1 LKEKFYI
8 TTAIDY
14 SNAPPH
20 LGHAYEKISADA
32 IARHFRQRNKDVIF
46 LTGLDEHGSK
56 IEKTANEKGLTPKEH
71 CDIIANEYLETWRKL
86 NISYDIFYRTHS
98 DVHIKSVQKIFQILK
113 EKGDLY
119 IKEYQG
125 LYCSGCESFY
135 LDKDLNEDGLCPHHN
150 KKPELVSEKNYFFKI
165 SNYKDRI
172 REHILSNDKFIQPET
187 RKNEILSMLDDF
199 EDISVTRESV
209 KWGIKVPNEEKQVI
223 YVWLDALTNYI
234 NALGFFVNLE
244 KDLRSYWPA
253 NLQIIGKDI
262 IKFHCVIWP
271 SILMALDLPLPKTVF
286 AHGFITIGGN
296 KISKTV
302 GNIIKT
308 SDLIE
313 KYQADGLRYFLLRE
327 INYGSDG
334 DFNSEFNED
343 GTFKKCEVLENRV
356 NADLANNLGN
366 SLNRIV
372 SSILMKNC
380 DGIIPNRNKE
390 AEKDFEEFSMNIKK
404 EVMNCMDNYDLQNSL
419 VKIWDLVNKL
429 NKYIDNEAPWNLAK
443 QSKENNDILSYFHGV
458 IYTCLETLRIIA
470 FLLYPFTPNI
480 SEKIW
485 YQLGIEESINSFNY
499 DNIYWGQLKPGL
511 LTRKSDLIYK
521 RIDSNLVD
529 KNLKKKKGV

>member
-1 LKEKFYI
+1 MKEKFYI

-71 CDIIANEYLETWRKL
+71 CDQIAEAYLETWNKL
-86 NISYDIFYRTHS
+86 NISHDIFYRTHS
-98 DVHIKSVQKIFQILK
+98 DIHIKSVQKIFEILK

-125 LYCSGCESFY
+125 LYCNGCEAFY
-135 LDKDLNEDGLCPHHN
+135 LEKDLDENGFCPDH
-150 KKPELVSEKNYFFKI
+150 KRKPDLISEKNYFFKI
-165 SNYKDRI
+165 SKYKNKI
-172 REHILSNDKFIQPET
+172 KEHILNNIEFIQPET
-187 RKNEILSMLDDF
+187 RRNEILAMLDDF

-209 KWGIKVPNEEKQVI
+209 KWGISVPNEEKQVI

-234 NALGFFVNLE
+234 NALGFFVDIE
-244 KDLRSYWPA
+244 KDLKNYWPA
-253 NLQIIGKDI
+253 NIQIIGKDI
-262 IKFHCVIWP
+262 IKFHCIIWP
-271 SILMALDLPLPKTVF
+271 SILLALDLPLPKTVF
-286 AHGFITIGGN
+286 AHGFITIGGS

-302 GNIIKT
+302 GNIVKP
-308 SDLIE
+308 SDLID

-327 INYGSDG
+327 INYGNDG

-343 GTFKKCEVLENRV
+343 GSFNKCEILENRV

-372 SSILMKNC
+372 ASILAKNC
-380 DGIIPNRNKE
+380 DSIIPNRNIE

-404 EVMNCMDNYDLQNSL
+404 EVISYMDNYDLQNAL
-419 VKIWDLVNKL
+419 IKIWEIVNKL
-429 NKYIDNEAPWNLAK
+429 NKYIDTEAPWNLAK
-443 QSKENNDILSYFHGV
+443 QSKEDESLLPYFHGV
-458 IYTCLETLRIIA
+458 LYTCLETLRVIS
-470 FLLYPFTPNI
+470 FLLYPFIPTI

-485 YQLGIEESINSFNY
+485 YQLGIEEDINNLNY
-499 DNIYWGQLKPGL
+499 DNISWGQLKSGL
-511 LTRKSDLIYK
+511 STRKSDLIYQ
-521 RIDSNLVD
+521 RIDSNLAD
-529 KNLKKKKGV
+529 KNKKKKGA